1 MDNIEYIKDNRVDS
15 MNTKPFQSHTPLN
28 PMPYIENIPNASMQ
42 NTNFRTTLWT
52 GCYAQMTLMCI
63 PPCSDIGI
71 EIHNDTDQIIRIEQG
86 MALVKT
92 GACENLLNNQ
102 KKACVGDTIF
112 IPAGTWHNI
121 INVQH
126 TPLKLSSIYA
136 PPKHPVGTIHR
147 TKEDSEKEHY

>member
-1 MDNIEYIKDNRVDS
+1 
-15 MNTKPFQSHTPLN
+15 MNTKYFQPNTNLN
-28 PMPYIENIPNASMQ
+28 PIPHIENIPTAAMQ

-52 GCYAQMTLMCI
+52 GCHTQMTLMCI
-63 PPCSDIGI
+63 PSCSDIGV
-71 EIHNDTDQIIRIEQG
+71 EMHNDTDQIIRIEQG
-86 MALVKT
+86 MALVKM
-92 GACENLLNNQ
+92 GAYENQLNTQ

-121 INVQH
+121 INVQN

-136 PPKHPVGTIHR
+136 PPQHPIGTIHR